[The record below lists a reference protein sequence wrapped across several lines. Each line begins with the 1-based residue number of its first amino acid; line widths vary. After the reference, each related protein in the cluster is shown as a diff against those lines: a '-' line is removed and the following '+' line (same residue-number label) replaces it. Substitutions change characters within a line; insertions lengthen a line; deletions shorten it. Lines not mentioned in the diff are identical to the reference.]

1 MLVSNKNGSMEWSV
15 NKNGPT
21 LESVNKNG
29 PIAQLVIKMLSW
41 IEL

>member
-41 IEL
+41 IKL